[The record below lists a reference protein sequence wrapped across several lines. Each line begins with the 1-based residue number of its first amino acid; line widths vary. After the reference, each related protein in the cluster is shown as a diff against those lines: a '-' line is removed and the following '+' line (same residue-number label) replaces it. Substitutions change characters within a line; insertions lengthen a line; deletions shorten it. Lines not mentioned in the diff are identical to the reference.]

1 MKRHLIWYRVT
12 SVFILLIL
20 CSFTAFAQKQTVTV
34 RLKNASLKQLF
45 NSIEK
50 QTTYRFSY
58 RNLVLD
64 EVRDITVS
72 KEKAPVTE
80 VLDVVLS
87 GRNLQYEI
95 VSNKTI
101 VVYDKKQINRPSGKK
116 KTITGGVFDSNGVP
130 LIGAT
135 IKMKNSSLGAI
146 TDINGEFQ
154 MVVPEGE
161 TLEFSYIGYITKNI
175 KVAQQSKLNI
185 TLDENTQ
192 SLNEVVVTGF
202 QTLSRERASGSFES
216 VNKKILDKL
225 PASNVSSILTGQMAG
240 VDVDKDGNINIR
252 GISYI
257 SKKYRSPL
265 VVVDGF
271 PIESG
276 IESINPNNIESITV
290 LKDAA
295 AASIWGARSANGV
308 IVVTTKEYKGD
319 QGSLA
324 VSFNAFT
331 RIGSKIDLDYA
342 NPIADASNQLGL
354 EKYLMGEYYK
364 YDPSSIY
371 EPSNL
376 TQQNTIYQKTEGAY
390 LYSMLNKGYLSAKE
404 VEERVNQLRSVDY
417 KDDVYKY
424 LMRNPIYQQYNLS
437 LRGNTKKS
445 NFNFSILY
453 DKNLSD
459 FVGTDNDRVV
469 ADFKNNYKINKKI
482 SLYASV
488 FLSINKN
495 NNNGVSMG
503 DIKSLA
509 SYDKLVNPDGSYNN
523 HTADMNYGMRNYMNL
538 MGFPYSWNSN
548 LLQDMR
554 DRDINSNTLQA
565 RLQGGIDVNIIDGL
579 KFSSKYQYEKVRT
592 SSTSYYGPETYM
604 VRNLINTFAPIGED
618 RISVGTSYFP
628 KGGIRNGI
636 GTSNTDAYN
645 FRNQLDYKKTFKDK
659 HEVNAIIGTEIIENL
674 YTSDSRPWEFGVN
687 PNSNSIATLPDTRM
701 IGTDFTGEQHSMPH
715 SVKSSYGYQ
724 KRRYFSLYFNGSY
737 TFNNKYTATFGV
749 RTDASNIISSNPKY
763 RYVPLWS
770 AGLNWNAGD
779 EEFIKSLSFIDRLN
793 VRGSYGLNA
802 QGAIGSTNATTIS
815 TGVGDQYNEY
825 NVIGWIAQHGNPEL
839 RWEKT
844 QSFNIGIDYS
854 FFKGLLFGK
863 LDFYNKKGIDL
874 LYRKTLPSILGFGQ
888 SMNMNYAGV
897 LNRGGELQVG
907 TQLNLTKDIS
917 WTSEVNYSYNYNKI
931 TRLESGNTLVGSSV
945 GTQTFFEGGSVSD
958 YYAYKYDGYFD
969 GVPYVVKKDGSHH
982 PMNAPT
988 PNMTNETAGILYN
1001 MGTTIA
1007 PHILGWT
1014 NTFKIKDLSVIVLLT
1029 GKFGH
1034 VFAKQPVFASAN
1046 ANSLNNY
1053 NKDLPNYID
1062 NRWAKDFPGLINV
1075 TNLNQLRERRLY
1087 VSYLSSHVDDASFIR
1102 LNNIIFDYNLM
1113 NAINNVSWLKKIKGL
1128 NIYGEIKNIGLLWT
1142 ANKWNM
1148 DPEFIEGSLKPQTMY
1163 TIGVKVNI

>member
-12 SVFILLIL
+12 AVLMLLIL

-45 NSIEK
+45 TSIEK

-64 EVRDITVS
+64 EIHDITVS

-80 VLDVVLS
+80 VLDVALS

-101 VVYDKKQINRPSGKK
+101 VVYDKQQINRPSGKK
-116 KTITGGVFDSNGVP
+116 KSIKGGVFDSNGEP

-135 IKMKNSSLGAI
+135 IKMKNSSLGTV

-161 TLEFSYIGYITKNI
+161 TLEFSYIGYIPKNVKI
-175 KVAQQSKLNI
+175 GQQSNLRI

-216 VNKKILDKL
+216 MNKKMLDKL
-225 PASNVSSILTGQMAG
+225 PSSNVSNILTGQMAG
-240 VDVDKDGNINIR
+240 VDVDKEGNINIR

-308 IVVTTKEYKGD
+308 IVVTTKQSTGD

-331 RIGSKIDLDYA
+331 RIGSKIDLNYA
-342 NPIADASNQLGL
+342 NPIADASSQLEL
-354 EKYLMGEYYK
+354 EKYLMGQYYK
-364 YDPSSIY
+364 FDPSSIY
-371 EPSNL
+371 DPSNL
-376 TQQNTIYQKTEGAY
+376 THENAIFQKTEGNY
-390 LYSMLNKGYLSAKE
+390 LYSMLNKGYLSEKE
-404 VEERVNQLRSVDY
+404 VENRVNQLRGIDY

-437 LRGNTKKS
+437 IRGNTRKS

-469 ADFKNNYKINKKI
+469 ADFKNNYKVNKRI

-488 FLSINKN
+488 YLSINKN
-495 NNNGVSMG
+495 NNDGVSMG

-509 SYDKLVNPDGSYNN
+509 SYDRLVNPDGSYNN
-523 HTADMNYGMRNYMNL
+523 HSTDMNWGMRNYMNL
-538 MGFPYSWNSN
+538 MPFPYSWNAN

-554 DRDINSNTLQA
+554 DRDITSNTIQA
-565 RLQGGIDVNIIDGL
+565 RLQGGVDVNIIDGL
-579 KFSSKYQYEKVRT
+579 KFSTKYQYEKVRT
-592 SSTSYYGPETYM
+592 NSSSYYGPDTYF
-604 VRNLINTFAPIGED
+604 VRNTVNTFSPIGDD
-618 RISVGTSYFP
+618 RVSVGASYFP

-636 GTSNTDAYN
+636 GSTNTDAYN
-645 FRNQLDYKKTFKDK
+645 FRNQLDFKKSFNDK
-659 HEVNAIIGTEIIENL
+659 HEVNAIIGTELIENL
-674 YTSDSRPWEFGVN
+674 YTSESRPWEFGVSK
-687 PNSNSIATLPDTRM
+687 NSNSIATLPDTHL
-701 IGTDFTGEQHSMPH
+701 IGIDYSGEKTSMPH
-715 SVKSSYGYQ
+715 SVIPYYSYQ

-749 RTDASNIISSNPKY
+749 RTDASNIISSNPRY

-770 AGLNWNAGD
+770 VGFNWNAGD
-779 EEFIKSLSFIDRLN
+779 EAFIKSLPFVDRLN

-802 QGAIGSTNATTIS
+802 QGAIGSANATTIS
-815 TGVGDQYNEY
+815 NSVGDQYNEY
-825 NVIGWIAQHGNPEL
+825 NIIGDIAQHGNPDL

-844 QSFNIGIDYS
+844 QSFNVGIDYS
-854 FFKGLLFGK
+854 LFKGLLFGK
-863 LDFYNKKGIDL
+863 IDFYNKKGIDL
-874 LYRKTLPSILGFGQ
+874 LYRKSLPSTLGFGQ
-888 SMNMNYAGV
+888 TMNMNYAGV
-897 LNRGGELQVG
+897 LNRGGEIQIG
-907 TQLNLTKDIS
+907 TQLNITKDFS
-917 WTSEVNYSYNYNKI
+917 WTSELNYSYNFNKI
-931 TRLESGNTLVGSSV
+931 TTLESNNTLVSSSK
-945 GTQTFFEGGSVSD
+945 GTQTFFKGGTVSD
-958 YYAYKYDGYFD
+958 YYAYKYDGFFD
-969 GVPYVVKKDGSHH
+969 GVPYVIKKDGSHH
-982 PMNAPT
+982 PMNASQ
-988 PNMTNETAGILYN
+988 PNMTNQAAGILFN

-1007 PHILGWT
+1007 PHLLGWT
-1014 NTFKIKDLSVIVLLT
+1014 NTFKFKDLSVIVLLT

-1034 VFAKQPVFASAN
+1034 VFSRTPVFASPN
-1046 ANSLNNY
+1046 ASSLINF
-1053 NKDLPNYID
+1053 NKELPNYVD
-1062 NRWAKDFPGLINV
+1062 NRWAKDFPGLLNV
-1075 TNLNQLRERRLY
+1075 DNLSQLRERNLY
-1087 VSYLSSHVDDASFIR
+1087 VNYLSSNVDNASFIR

-1113 NAINNVSWLKKIKGL
+1113 NTLRNVTWLKKVKGL
-1128 NIYGEIKNIGLLWT
+1128 NIYGEIKNVGLLWT

-1148 DPEFIEGSLKPQTMY
+1148 DPEYVEGSQKPQTMY